1 MKKNTKLISL
11 LLVLSLLFSSLV
23 FTTGAAEA
31 TEPTNEFEDVELYDT
46 TADYVK
52 LTANDKDTL
61 MRSIFK
67 SGKIGG
73 VSDVY
78 GDGSLQSY
86 YVTSKEDGNSYLM
99 VVPTDEAVKN
109 NTILGSHSQ
118 INTNMNETFYYDA
131 ANPTYYVVDMDI
143 ATEST
148 LFPMKYQVVARGS
161 ADAWGANYVPSAT
174 FTSAITPGKFHHV
187 TFVADV
193 DNNVLYI
200 FVNNLLV
207 DSLANG
213 ITNNA
218 YFAKYKAGDYMRI
231 ESLRIQQSPKQ
242 AVPADSSICYDNI
255 SERVVRGANAGNI
268 EECIANGSLKSWTKN
283 DSTHDSTAALPS
295 LIEVNG
301 VTYNNTVD
309 AADALDTYK
318 LGNTAKVLRS
328 CYSAPI
334 VVNCDA
340 VIKTSMSE
348 VKIKAGSDVTVAKGD
363 NGTWIATLKSF
374 KPSAVEISSAKNVYD
389 ITSYVRY
396 AASDNLI
403 SYIGQSKAVNTRVF
417 TEAEFNALTD
427 AQKALVAPG
436 KVETTNPDGSKT
448 VTYNLTSS
456 MITEA
461 NSVPFSSFSVDGK
474 IISTDGGNE
483 YLIIEDSTDAAGDF
497 PLNVHYQIN
506 ANTPLKYEGG
516 VFTNAQ
522 QYNLQGHDYVVFEQD
537 IYSESTFI
545 DIYCAFNLRKAN
557 NTPLSSV
564 QTFADNI
571 NITPEKWYHLTFVGD
586 TATGNSYVFLD
597 GMCVSKVVGGLYDS
611 NALNDMASYL
621 GIENNEEN
629 RSTIVSNMVLAS
641 FRTMQIAGENKSGQ
655 TLTPE
660 MSAASDNYYLRWA
673 DNDQTMIDL
682 IASIDA
688 DYAEDKT
695 IDSEHNIN
703 NWSHNIFTENYIA
716 TSLPERAVLATVDG
730 VEYYDTTSINEL
742 LNDTDYTTTLKEVVI
757 YREFIGTINVNC
769 RANVNTNGIN
779 CHVAYDSDLI
789 TETSGNVTKV
799 YKQAPVGGD
808 IVYDVVSNYKKE
820 LATANTIYDVW
831 NRGGSGNLYSS
842 HSLTGNSTYYVQKLE
857 NYNVSTKQA
866 TYGDAFILDES
877 SSTHSM
883 NVTNGNIQS
892 GFDFGAEGVATYSN
906 SRYTI
911 YSNALISEQQHYLV
925 IEFDIQSTN
934 NNNKNVVLKNTVDGK
949 THDIV
954 NLNNYLSGTRAHIT
968 VIGKVTATISTND
981 FTLTASSVDT
991 SSSKTIKQ
999 GNTNRTGSVVNFSIT
1014 EPTVTYSLSYFVY
1027 VNNEYMT
1034 TVQSISA
1041 ASDAISTWNKVS
1053 IANNGNY
1060 ISVDNVYLGTEC
1072 LEKSYSISL
1081 SNVQGDKNGGTD
1093 SAVTKFN
1100 NNSNSNN
1107 RTITTT
1113 EISQKTPTSNASSIT
1128 LDDLAK
1134 NSNISSNTYGKTSNY
1149 DTTYPVN
1156 TSVSTPDSST
1166 SEFDSGD
1173 RTPTPIACV
1182 DGTLY
1187 YAENEAELKALLESE
1202 SVNELYVTF
1211 LREPSVNISVSSN
1224 AKIDYNGLELDN
1236 VTVDASECI
1245 VVEGDYVN
1253 TIVNLNNT
1261 KFIATVNGT
1270 DYMIG
1275 EEDKLQA
1282 DILAA
1287 KKVEIEF
1294 YRVPSVALMI
1304 ACEAKVD
1311 TNGLVSENVS
1321 IGDLITTDFTDFSIT
1336 SASGTEYTIV
1346 AQVKYATVQVN
1357 LVNGGTIV
1365 DTIKVTGE
1373 LGTDIKELL
1382 TDKGLMNGAFIVGGN
1397 KLNLA
1402 SWDVEPSGMLTT
1414 TDTYTF
1420 TANVDADKTTEI
1432 TAKYASIATNGTIA
1446 QTDNASDAAKWF
1458 GTSNIETIILN
1469 DDLVIP
1475 ASGNGSTTVYGTTK
1489 NIYLNGHTLTNSSTD
1504 QGFSINGNVKSFNF
1518 FGEGTIN
1525 YVTNNLTHSLFFAN
1539 YDFTGKIYVS
1549 NANLNITARV
1559 TVLRSGSLELNGCTV
1574 DAFAKNADSL
1584 FFLGE
1589 QYNGYS
1595 QNAIHLT
1602 LKDSDIS
1609 YRYADT
1615 TKNYPIIN
1623 NKIVTDKLVRNEQG
1637 TFVNA
1642 GAADD
1647 AKRVIVIDGCSIKSQ
1662 GSLVDAYSSG
1672 NGAADSYLKSNMTLY
1687 VNDTDLMLKS
1697 LTSKSIKENSIIFYD
1712 DVRTNIESKD
1722 NIAFSTDLVVAKTS
1736 DGLYKVL
1743 YTSHDYATITW
1754 SNGKTEFWAT
1764 GSTPTNPSLKFDN
1777 VTAGGVGE
1785 GQADTQYVSTGNS
1798 FPFKLYSNLTLAGTI
1813 GYNVYVPV
1821 STVGNYNN
1829 VQVYMDGK
1837 LISPNTYA
1845 DSNVV
1850 RETVV
1855 AVAGT
1860 TCYDYTLTLAPQV
1873 AAKEF
1878 TLVIIYN
1885 GQSVSRKV
1893 SVMDYAEALV
1903 AAGLTEKTTELLKV
1917 ALNYIEQATI
1927 YSGNTIDLTRLT
1939 ALKKTL
1945 GTTTVAPTP
1954 PVAPSVE
1961 HSETKADFSE
1971 YIRGVQINVRD
1982 NCSIRFNLKDGV
1994 DASEFQILVA
2004 NDNNDGYNSK
2014 TVTVAADGSYVE
2026 LSIRAYE
2033 MPRQI
2038 KLVYNGEYDFYSI
2051 YDYYVSMSELANA
2064 TITVNGAAYITGQ
2077 THEYKA
2083 ALKLIEAIYS
2093 YASVCD
2099 KYLDRNA
2106 AEYDPSNQ

>member
-31 TEPTNEFEDVELYDT
+31 TEPTNKFEDVELYDT

-73 VSDVY
+73 VQDVY
-78 GDGSLQSY
+78 GNGRLDSY
-86 YVTSKEDGNSYLM
+86 YVTSKEDGNSYIM
-99 VVPTDEAVKN
+99 VVPTDEAVKK
-109 NTILGSHSQ
+109 NTVPAGSHSQ

-161 ADAWGANYVPSAT
+161 ASAWGANYVPSAT

-193 DNNVLYI
+193 DNNVLYV

-207 DSLANG
+207 DSLKNG
-213 ITNNA
+213 ITNDD

-231 ESLRIQQSPKQ
+231 ECLRLQQSPDQ
-242 AVPADSSICYDNI
+242 PVPADSSICYDNI
-255 SERVVRGANAGNI
+255 SERVVRGANAGNMA
-268 EECIANGSLKSWTKN
+268 ECIANGSLKSWTKN
-283 DSTHDSTAALPS
+283 DTTHNSEASLPS

-301 VTYNNTVD
+301 VTYNNTVE
-309 AADALDTYK
+309 AIDALDTYK

-374 KPSAVEISSAKNVYD
+374 KPSAVEVSSAKNVYD

-396 AASDNLI
+396 SASDNLI
-403 SYIGQSKAVNTRVF
+403 SYIGQSKAVNARVF

-461 NSVPFSSFSVDGK
+461 NSVPFSSVSVDGK

-564 QTFADNI
+564 QTFVDNI
-571 NITPEKWYHLTFVGD
+571 DITPEKWYHLTFVGD

-629 RSTIVSNMVLAS
+629 RSTLVNNMVLAS
-641 FRTMQIAGENKSGQ
+641 FRTMQIAGENKSGK

-682 IASIDA
+682 LASIDA
-688 DYAEDKT
+688 DFAEDKT

-742 LNDTDYTTTLKEVVI
+742 LNDTDYTTTLKEIVI

-769 RANVNTNGIN
+769 RATVNTNGIS

-789 TETSGNVTKV
+789 TEASGNVTKV
-799 YKQAPVGGD
+799 YKQTDAD
-808 IVYDVVSNYKKE
+808 IPDTVVQVPTYDSFAKYKLAGSVSASNVR
-820 LATANTIYDVW
+820 TAWLSSKSNNRYASHTLGNASNTQT
-831 NRGGSGNLYSS
+831 LQT
-842 HSLTGNSTYYVQKLE
+842 LTG
-857 NYNVSTKQA
+857 YNNGA
-866 TYGDAFILDES
+866 PTYGNDTIVDTGAQTHTLTL
-877 SSTHSM
+877 ST
-883 NVTNGNIQS
+883 TNSQNSAASTASVSVS
-892 GFDFGAEGVATYSN
+892 GSYSN
-906 SRYTI
+906 SSKKVTI
-911 YSNALISEQQHYLV
+911 TNTITETQYYV
-925 IEFDIQSTN
+925 VMDFDIAKIGTQSINVSSSLTKSGSSTATKYSIADLKSYLSDGEFSHVTVVGTVEARLSDIVNNVDGITSSTN
-934 NNNKNVVLKNTVDGK
+934 NRYTVTASQTSSISYVLVYKVFVNNELKTTVEAATSTTAFSAWTNMIIETDGGYLAVDNVFIGTGSQKETRTVSTTATGSSANNTKNQYNNNTDTK
-949 THDIV
+949 TITQAEQAALTPTV
-954 NLNNYLSGTRAHIT
+954 NSANELANVFAASNLSGTNYA
-968 VIGKVTATISTND
+968 GTAEDMPAIEYDQSAEESVQTGTAPETI
-981 FTLTASSVDT
+981 
-991 SSSKTIKQ
+991 
-999 GNTNRTGSVVNFSIT
+999 
-1014 EPTVTYSLSYFVY
+1014 P
-1027 VNNEYMT
+1027 
-1034 TVQSISA
+1034 
-1041 ASDAISTWNKVS
+1041 
-1053 IANNGNY
+1053 
-1060 ISVDNVYLGTEC
+1060 GTQ
-1072 LEKSYSISL
+1072 Y
-1081 SNVQGDKNGGTD
+1081 
-1093 SAVTKFN
+1093 
-1100 NNSNSNN
+1100 
-1107 RTITTT
+1107 
-1113 EISQKTPTSNASSIT
+1113 
-1128 LDDLAK
+1128 
-1134 NSNISSNTYGKTSNY
+1134 
-1149 DTTYPVN
+1149 
-1156 TSVSTPDSST
+1156 
-1166 SEFDSGD
+1166 
-1173 RTPTPIACV
+1173 PIACV

-1211 LREPSVNISVSSN
+1211 LREPTVSISITSN
-1224 AKIDYNGLELDN
+1224 VKLDYNGLELDN
-1236 VTVDASECI
+1236 VTVDADEC
-1245 VVEGDYVN
+1245 VSVEGEN
-1253 TIVNLNNT
+1253 STTIVNLQNT
-1261 KFIATVNGT
+1261 TFIATMNGV
-1270 DYMIG
+1270 DYVIG

-1282 DILAA
+1282 AITAA

-1304 ACEAKVD
+1304 ACEAKID
-1311 TNGLVSENVS
+1311 TNGLISENVS
-1321 IGDLITTDFTDFSIT
+1321 INDLITTDFTDFSIT

-1382 TDKGLMNGAFIVGGN
+1382 TDKGLMSGAFIVGGN

-1518 FGEGTIN
+1518 VGEGTIN

-1722 NIAFSTDLVVAKTS
+1722 NIAFSTDLVIAKTS
-1736 DGLYKVL
+1736 DGIYKVL

-1845 DSNVV
+1845 DSNAV

-1945 GTTTVAPTP
+1945 GTTTVAPTA

-1961 HSETKADFSE
+1961 HSETKADFGE

-1994 DASEFQILVA
+1994 DASKFQILVA

-2014 TVTVAADGSYVE
+2014 TVTVAEDGSYVE

-2038 KLVYNGEYDFYSI
+2038 KLVLGGEYDFYSI